1 MYIDILC
8 GFSSNT
14 RRNNNVCLV
23 LFFFFCRLSL
33 HICIDCHRS
42 DNVHYVPYVALIFF
56 DAAAAAVV
64 VVIVILVNI
73 SEKKV
78 DRLPQDECQE
88 IDAIYKQSF
97 WFFSRLFRMN

>member
-1 MYIDILC
+1 M
-8 GFSSNT
+8 S
-14 RRNNNVCLV
+14 V
-23 LFFFFCRLSL
+23 LFFSFFSVDYHC
-33 HICIDCHRS
+33 ICIDCHRS

-56 DAAAAAVV
+56 DAAAAVV

-97 WFFSRLFRMN
+97 WFFSRLFHMN

>member
-23 LFFFFCRLSL
+23 LFFFSVDY
-33 HICIDCHRS
+33 HCIYAS
-42 DNVHYVPYVALIFF
+42 IAIAVIMYITFLMLLLFFF
-56 DAAAAAVV
+56 DAAAAVV

-97 WFFSRLFRMN
+97 WFFSRLFHMN

>member
-1 MYIDILC
+1 ML
-8 GFSSNT
+8 
-14 RRNNNVCLV
+14 L
-23 LFFFFCRLSL
+23 LFFF
-33 HICIDCHRS
+33 D
-42 DNVHYVPYVALIFF
+42 
-56 DAAAAAVV
+56 AAVV

-97 WFFSRLFRMN
+97 WFFSRLFHMN